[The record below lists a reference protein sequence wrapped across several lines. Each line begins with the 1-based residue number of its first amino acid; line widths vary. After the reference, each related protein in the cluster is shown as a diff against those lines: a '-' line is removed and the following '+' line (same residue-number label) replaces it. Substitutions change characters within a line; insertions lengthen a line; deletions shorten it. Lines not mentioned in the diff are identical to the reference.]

1 MRNSKKK
8 KKRLQKKESRRTP
21 KMTPH
26 CSCENKGKLFKNH
39 AGSARKQFHVNLL
52 GPEQS
57 TPPKI
62 ASMLLL
68 LLPFSLPFPPALA
81 RNQSTPVEEQS
92 PPIKALLGK
101 TTTVRVCYSQKRSR
115 LLPKNIKIIVQ
126 RTSSLLFLQKFF
138 HLRSPLLRLFLPN
151 CFNRIKNSQ

>member
-8 KKRLQKKESRRTP
+8 EKKRLQKKESRRTP

-39 AGSARKQFHVNLL
+39 AGSAHKQFHVNLL

-68 LLPFSLPFPPALA
+68 LLPFSLPFPSLQLLQGTRARQWGSSHHRSKFYLEKRQQSVCVTARKIEIINKKYKNNRAMHELA
-81 RNQSTPVEEQS
+81 TLFYRSFSIYDLPCCGFFCLITSTE
-92 PPIKALLGK
+92 
-101 TTTVRVCYSQKRSR
+101 
-115 LLPKNIKIIVQ
+115 
-126 RTSSLLFLQKFF
+126 
-138 HLRSPLLRLFLPN
+138 
-151 CFNRIKNSQ
+151 